1 MAHVNVSVTGV
12 LHLGCCECRHCQ
24 TTLAIAGAMDPYGRG
39 KRERAAERMKWQSG
53 RDKNKN
59 GHKVLLMNDAG
70 EKKEGGTS
78 WKFQNGTVWDQI

>member
-1 MAHVNVSVTGV
+1 MSDNTGDS
-12 LHLGCCECRHCQ
+12 GSD
-24 TTLAIAGAMDPYGRG
+24 GSGW

-70 EKKEGGTS
+70 EKKRKGEQVRNSKMELFGT
-78 WKFQNGTVWDQI
+78 KYDFVPKIAVALLLNLFEFK

>member
-1 MAHVNVSVTGV
+1 
-12 LHLGCCECRHCQ
+12 
-24 TTLAIAGAMDPYGRG
+24 MDPDGHG

-70 EKKEGGTS
+70 KKRKGEQVGNSKMELFGT
-78 WKFQNGTVWDQI
+78 KYDLVPKIAVALLLNLFEFK